1 MALYAFILG
10 NLPGLGISEIASI
23 YKRKKIPITF
33 QSLSQNVVIANT
45 ENELP
50 IALFGSVIKI
60 IKISKEF
67 PLPKQEKFQNL
78 LIDSLAQKS
87 PGKTISKEYLL
98 DLIFDQNK
106 DKKITFGLS
115 VYGFPISKEILTRI
129 GLSLK
134 KELKNAGVKS
144 RFVAPQE
151 QSALSSVVVK
161 KQKIT
166 EIAIIITTNIKTG
179 LPIIS
184 IGKTNQ
190 IFDFEDLNKRDFSR
204 PFYDRRGMLPL
215 KIAKM
220 MINVATQND
229 NDVVYDP
236 FCGYG
241 SIAQEALLLNFESLN
256 SDIDS
261 LQTQA
266 TKTNL
271 EWLSQNYSLRKSW
284 NIFTADARSLP
295 INLPHRPS
303 TIVTEGY
310 LGPFLKK
317 SPSFKETNNI
327 FNELSSLY
335 IKFLKNAPNIEYLA
349 IIFPFF
355 GNKTDP
361 KRLFLKL
368 VDDVKNI
375 GYTIAC
381 PLPKE
386 FYIPQLLKLLPDISK
401 ECTFLYQRT
410 AQIVGREIVIL
421 KKINK
426 PIS

>member
-215 KIAKM
+215 KI
-220 MINVATQND
+220 
-229 NDVVYDP
+229 
-236 FCGYG
+236 
-241 SIAQEALLLNFESLN
+241 
-256 SDIDS
+256 
-261 LQTQA
+261 
-266 TKTNL
+266 
-271 EWLSQNYSLRKSW
+271 
-284 NIFTADARSLP
+284 
-295 INLPHRPS
+295 
-303 TIVTEGY
+303 
-310 LGPFLKK
+310 
-317 SPSFKETNNI
+317 
-327 FNELSSLY
+327 
-335 IKFLKNAPNIEYLA
+335 
-349 IIFPFF
+349 
-355 GNKTDP
+355 
-361 KRLFLKL
+361 
-368 VDDVKNI
+368 
-375 GYTIAC
+375 
-381 PLPKE
+381 
-386 FYIPQLLKLLPDISK
+386 
-401 ECTFLYQRT
+401 
-410 AQIVGREIVIL
+410 
-421 KKINK
+421 
-426 PIS
+426 